1 LVFSS
6 SLLSIPLCE
15 HNPVV
20 ERVDVLDTLASP
32 ETKIAMP
39 GLALGGALGAL
50 VVTAGLCPAQV
61 GTDLVGADE
70 LLVLVDD
77 GAAEGALLDHDRGQD
92 ETRADL
98 DERDVGLAL
107 VAGNRRQDRGVC
119 GLVGVAGLDGL
130 CGLLLGDLVAA
141 DPDLAVAGEGEAHY
155 VVGEGFYFA
164 AAGGH
169 AEVVGEQFLDDS
181 GVGLLVEAGVEAE
194 DGAGALEAVAG
205 EVELLGCVDVL
216 AVHFDSRAVRRL
228 GQPEVEILALAGLE
242 EHDVVAVVEVGKL
255 VELRE
260 LGLGVE
266 FGVFARVR
274 KE

>member
-1 LVFSS
+1 
-6 SLLSIPLCE
+6 
-15 HNPVV
+15 
-20 ERVDVLDTLASP
+20 
-32 ETKIAMP
+32 MP
-39 GLALGGALGAL
+39 GLALGGALGTL

-77 GAAEGALLDHDRGQD
+77 GTAERALLDHNRRQD
-92 ETRADL
+92 KTRADL

-107 VAGNRRQDRGVC
+107 VARNRRQGLGVC
-119 GLVGVAGLDGL
+119 GLAGLDGL
-130 CGLLLGDLVAA
+130 GGLLLGDLVAA

-155 VVGEGFYFA
+155 VVGEGLDFA
-164 AAGGH
+164 ASGRH
-169 AEVVGEQFLDDS
+169 AEGVGEEFLDYT
-181 GVGLLVEAGVEAE
+181 GVRLLVEAGVEAE
-194 DGAGALEAVAG
+194 DRAGALEAVAG

-216 AVHFDSRAVRRL
+216 AVHLDGRAVGRL

-242 EHDVVAVVEVGKL
+242 EHDIVAVVEVGEL

-274 KE
+274 KKGVEVVKQVTVSGVMALVLLLFRLELIFFRRIPHCNTS